1 MTNDV
6 KSTRSFDVKAQ
17 FSFIFHA
24 PTILFLLERHEK
36 KGFSRKE
43 LIGKNSDAISHG
55 TGRELKLLVRDLKN
69 ACLLKS
75 AYF

>member
-1 MTNDV
+1 MKHDV
-6 KSTRSFDVKAQ
+6 KSTKNFDVKVK
-17 FSFIFHA
+17 FFFIFHLL
-24 PTILFLLERHEK
+24 TFLFLLKRYEK
-36 KGFSRKE
+36 KRFPRKK

-55 TGRELKLLVRDLKN
+55 AGRELKLLVRDLKN